1 VYVLTGGAYDYSV
14 DLDGLILE
22 KPADEDEAFT
32 MVKSLSGLT
41 LFLYIRHEQKPNMRT
56 LAYGSTLMTSVMC
69 MITARTWMV

>member
-1 VYVLTGGAYDYSV
+1 VYDHSA

-41 LFLYIRHEQKPNMRT
+41 LFLYIR
-56 LAYGSTLMTSVMC
+56 
-69 MITARTWMV
+69 